1 MAEGGG
7 EFAGQVFAEL
17 VQRFLFGVFERVGFF
32 LGAGRGVEVGGGA
45 GISDSCGG

>member
-7 EFAGQVFAEL
+7 EFASEIFAEL
-17 VQRFLFGVFERVGFF
+17 VEDFLFGVFERIGFF

-45 GISDSCGG
+45 GIPDRCGG